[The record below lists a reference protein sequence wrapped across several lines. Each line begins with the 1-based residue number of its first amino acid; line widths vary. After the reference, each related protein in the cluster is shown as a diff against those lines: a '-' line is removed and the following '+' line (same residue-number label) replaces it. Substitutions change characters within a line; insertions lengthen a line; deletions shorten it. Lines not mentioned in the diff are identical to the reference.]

1 MQAYLTLTRREL
13 GSFFCSWIGY
23 VVIAGAMFLMG
34 LSFVALLDK
43 LQGEP
48 TPMPLTEIFMD
59 GCFWFILLFSAPV
72 ITMRLFSLEK
82 YSGTFETLM
91 TTPVSD
97 WQVVLA
103 KFTAAV
109 IFYMLM
115 WLPLAGCVLVMRAFA
130 RGSNVLDPGTLGG
143 TFLGIFFTGC
153 LYMAAGC
160 FASALTRSQIVAAM
174 VSFAIS
180 VAFFLAGYMAGPMEL
195 QKTWAG
201 QALSCI
207 SVTGQMNDFARGV
220 VDTRSI
226 VFCLT
231 SSLFFLFLACRV
243 IESRRWR

>member
-13 GSFFCSWIGY
+13 ASFFFSWIGY

-34 LSFVALLDK
+34 LSFVTLLDK
-43 LQGEP
+43 LQGAA
-48 TPMPLTEIFMD
+48 TPMPVTEIFLD
-59 GCFWFILLFSAPV
+59 GCFWLIVLFAAPV
-72 ITMRLFSLEK
+72 ITMRLFALEK

-103 KFTAAV
+103 KFTAAIV
-109 IFYMLM
+109 FYMLM
-115 WLPLAGCVLVMRAFA
+115 WLPLLGCVLVLRYFA
-130 RGSNVLDPGTLGG
+130 RGSNVLDPGTLGS
-143 TFLGIFFTGC
+143 TFLGIFLTGC

-174 VSFAIS
+174 ISFAIS
-180 VAFFLAGYMAGPMEL
+180 LAFFLAGFMAGPFDL
-195 QKTWAG
+195 QPSWAAR
-201 QALSCI
+201 ALNCV
-207 SVTGQMNDFARGV
+207 SVINQMKDFASGV
-220 VDTRSI
+220 VDTRSV

>member
-1 MQAYLTLTRREL
+1 MQAYVTLARREL
-13 GSFFCSWIGY
+13 ASFFYSWIAY
-23 VVIAGAMFLMG
+23 IVIAGAMFLTG
-34 LSFVALLDK
+34 LGFVALLDR

-48 TPMPLTEIFMD
+48 TSMPLTEIFLG
-59 GCFWFILLFSAPV
+59 GCFWLILLFSAPI

-103 KFTAAV
+103 KFTAAI

-115 WLPLAGCVLVMRAFA
+115 WLPLLGCVFVLRYFA

-160 FASALTRSQIVAAM
+160 FASSLTRSQIVAAM
-174 VSFAIS
+174 ISFAIGL
-180 VAFFLAGYMAGPMEL
+180 AFFLVGYMAGPMDL

-201 QALSCI
+201 QALSCV

-226 VFCLT
+226 AFCVT
-231 SSLFFLFLACRV
+231 
-243 IESRRWR
+243 

>member
-13 GSFFCSWIGY
+13 ASFFYSWIGY

-34 LSFVALLDK
+34 LSFVALLDR

-48 TPMPLTEIFMD
+48 TLMPLTEIFLD
-59 GCFWFILLFSAPV
+59 GCFWLIVLFSAPV
-72 ITMRLFSLEK
+72 ITMRLFALEK
-82 YSGTFETLM
+82 SSGTFETLM

-97 WQVVLA
+97 WQVVWA
-103 KFTAAV
+103 KFTAAL

-115 WLPLAGCVLVMRAFA
+115 WLPLLGCILVLDYFA
-130 RGSNVLDPGTLGG
+130 RGSNLLDPGTLGSAY
-143 TFLGIFFTGC
+143 LGIFLTGC
-153 LYMAAGC
+153 LYMGAGC
-160 FASALTRSQIVAAM
+160 FASALTRNQIVAAM
-174 VSFAIS
+174 ISFAIGL
-180 VAFFLAGYMAGPMEL
+180 AFFLAGFMAGPL
-195 QKTWAG
+195 DTQQGWAA
-201 QALSCI
+201 QTLNCI
-207 SVTGQMNDFARGV
+207 SVMNQMKDFARGV

>member
-1 MQAYLTLTRREL
+1 MQAYLTLIRREL
-13 GSFFCSWIGY
+13 GSFFYSWIGY

-43 LQGEP
+43 LQGEA
-48 TPMPLTEIFMD
+48 TPMPLTEIFID
-59 GCFWFILLFSAPV
+59 GCFWFIVLFSAPI
-72 ITMRLFSLEK
+72 ITMRLFALEK

-103 KFTAAV
+103 KFTAAI

-115 WLPLAGCVLVMRAFA
+115 WLPLLGCVLVLRYFA

-174 VSFAIS
+174 ITFAVIL
-180 VAFFLAGYMAGPMEL
+180 AFFLAGYMAGPMDL
-195 QKTWAG
+195 QQTWAG
-201 QALSCI
+201 EALSCI
-207 SVTGQMNDFARGV
+207 SVTGQMKDYARGV
-220 VDTRSI
+220 VDSRSV